1 MDYAN
6 GFYFLSKKQVLRGIS
21 KADPNRREARRVEQR
36 MCNVSIIVIGRNE
49 AQRIERCLRSVFASM
64 PSREDCEVIYVDSAS
79 EDETVAI
86 ASRFPIR
93 ILQLRQSW
101 KLSPSAGR
109 YIGYQHARGKYL
121 LFVDGDSLLYK
132 RWLVRACE
140 FLGENPACG
149 GVGGIMHQAYLSRSG
164 NCIAVAKNY
173 FSQSPEEP
181 VRAAVSLS
189 GIAMYRRDAMEKAGT
204 FNPFLTTGEECELA
218 LRIQDAGYS
227 LARIFEPMCVTYSS
241 PRETVGEIMRRS
253 RSKLYDYGTT
263 LRYCLKNGCGL
274 RFSIEQMSFVYV
286 FVAFI
291 LVSVSAVATAVVT
304 HTLWLLAAAL
314 LLAALGIA
322 VKIRNPKQVG
332 ISLLKRTVVTYC
344 TMLSF
349 VKARPLPVESYPTD
363 AVIVK

>member
-1 MDYAN
+1 
-6 GFYFLSKKQVLRGIS
+6 
-21 KADPNRREARRVEQR
+21 
-36 MCNVSIIVIGRNE
+36 MCIVSIIVIGRNE
-49 AQRIERCLRSVFASM
+49 AQRIEKCLRSVFASL

-79 EDETVAI
+79 EDDTVAI

-93 ILQLRQSW
+93 ILQLRNSW

-121 LFVDGDSLLYK
+121 LFVDGDSLLFK
-132 RWLVRACE
+132 RWLINACA
-140 FLGENPACG
+140 FLDNNPTCG
-149 GVGGIMHQAYLSRSG
+149 GVAGIMHQAYLSRKG

-173 FSQSPEEP
+173 FSQRPSEP
-181 VRAAVSLS
+181 VRQAVSLS

-227 LARIFEPMCVTYSS
+227 LARIYEPMCITYSS
-241 PRETVGEIMRRS
+241 PRETVREIMRRS
-253 RSKLYDYGTT
+253 RGKLYDYGTT

-291 LVSVSAVATAVVT
+291 IVAIGAFATAVIT
-304 HTLWLLAAAL
+304 HTLWLLAATL
-314 LLAALGIA
+314 SIA
-322 VKIRNPKQVG
+322 MLYVAIKVRNLRQVG
-332 ISLLKRTVVTYC
+332 VSLLKRTMVTYC
-344 TMLSF
+344 TFWSF